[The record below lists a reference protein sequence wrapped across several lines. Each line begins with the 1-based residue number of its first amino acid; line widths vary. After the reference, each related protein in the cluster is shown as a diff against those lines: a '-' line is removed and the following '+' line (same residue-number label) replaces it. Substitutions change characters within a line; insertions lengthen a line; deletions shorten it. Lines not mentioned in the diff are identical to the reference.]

1 MANRHPSAIKRNR
14 QNKKR
19 NARNTM
25 LPSRVSGRSVRS
37 ALRTTIRRVT
47 SAVARKDVPT
57 AQAELPVAVRA
68 LGKAST
74 KGIIHKNQASRRIS
88 RLTRKV
94 AALAS
99 QSA

>member
-1 MANRHPSAIKRNR
+1 MANRHPSALKRNR

-19 NARNTM
+19 NQRNTT
-25 LPSRVSGRSVRS
+25 LRA

-47 SAVARKDVPT
+47 SAVARNDVST

-74 KGIIHKNQASRRIS
+74 KGIIHKNQAARRIS

-94 AALAS
+94 AALAG

>member
-1 MANRHPSAIKRNR
+1 MPNRHPSAVKRNR

-19 NARNTM
+19 NERNTM
-25 LPSRVSGRSVRS
+25 LRS

-68 LGKAST
+68 LGKATT
-74 KGIIHKNQASRRIS
+74 KGIIHRNQASRRIS

-99 QSA
+99 QPA

>member
-1 MANRHPSAIKRNR
+1 MADRHPSAVKRNR
-14 QNKKR
+14 QNKRR
-19 NARNTM
+19 NERNTM
-25 LPSRVSGRSVRS
+25 LRS

-47 SAVARKDVPT
+47 SAVTRKDVSA

-74 KGIIHKNQASRRIS
+74 KGIIHKNQAARRIS

-99 QSA
+99 QSS

>member
-1 MANRHPSAIKRNR
+1 MANRHPSAVKRNR

-25 LPSRVSGRSVRS
+25 LRA

-47 SAVARKDVPT
+47 SALARKDVPT

-68 LGKAST
+68 LGKATT